1 MLFLRHEG
9 CAWCYSTRRMFIIMV
24 TFKILV
30 SYFIC
35 VATAKTL
42 SVSWHWKTFSTW
54 PPACVADSW
63 VVCYFTV
70 TAAGV
75 FVWSR
80 RTYIARCNFR
90 LQIVWLQFM
99 YIWNTVVIVSEDED
113 CSLEDIL
120 LTKSYTR
127 PLFKT
132 FCWQNHIQDRC
143 FWNCFCTKN
152 TSCIFLEPSLF

>member
-1 MLFLRHEG
+1 MISWCCFFDMKD
-9 CAWCYSTRRMFIIMV
+9 AWCYLTWRMFIIMV

-30 SYFIC
+30 RYFIC

-42 SVSWHWKTFSTW
+42 SVSWHWKPFSTW
-54 PPACVADSW
+54 TPACVADSW

-80 RTYIARCNFR
+80 RTYIAGCNFR

-99 YIWNTVVIVSEDED
+99 YIWNTVVIAFRGRKLFTWRHFVDKIIYKTVVSEIVFARK
-113 CSLEDIL
+113 LRHA
-120 LTKSYTR
+120 Y
-127 PLFKT
+127 F
-132 FCWQNHIQDRC
+132 
-143 FWNCFCTKN
+143 
-152 TSCIFLEPSLF
+152 